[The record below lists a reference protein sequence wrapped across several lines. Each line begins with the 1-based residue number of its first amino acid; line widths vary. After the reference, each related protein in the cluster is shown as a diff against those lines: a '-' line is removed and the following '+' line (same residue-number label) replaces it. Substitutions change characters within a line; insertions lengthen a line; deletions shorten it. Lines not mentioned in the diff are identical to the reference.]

1 MALWDDNPIL
11 NASKARYEQQPQ
23 EVQSVL
29 DKIRDID
36 YEKYQ
41 LQVIKKKRP
50 RLEKGDLFLL
60 NPFGNVYFYG
70 IVLNAEISNVMG
82 DGLIT
87 ICILKKYTHSIEEA
101 NIHELFTEKDILLKP
116 SAVIKAYW
124 TRGYFYNI
132 GRVEKLPE
140 INYGFY
146 DMAHDIYVDDF
157 GKKLSEMPNIT
168 TYFSLVTMEGIIW
181 NLYYELV
188 IDHSFLS
195 QCDQID
201 YKEHM
206 KKAIASTSGTEV
218 SLSEFEQS
226 IIPFVFSEDG
236 DQQCSVSLTEFD
248 NFKELFTNHSVE
260 VEGNG
265 YDWEAVIKS
274 FLKMYFPKD
283 SGKLKFDSEAG
294 MFYMSSSNHALLKCI
309 VTEIVKAI
317 QDGRIKEHLETAL
330 EEA

>member
-87 ICILKKYTHSIEEA
+87 ICIFKKYTHSIEEA

>member
-87 ICILKKYTHSIEEA
+87 ICIFKKYTHSIEEA

-294 MFYMSSSNHALLKCI
+294 MFYMSSPNHALLKCI
-309 VTEIVKAI
+309 VTKIVKAI